1 MSVRPAQP
9 EGRGAHE
16 TPAKKK
22 QGGLRIL
29 KEKAVSSRSMI
40 NRDFRAPC
48 LVFAAVLC
56 VAAVI
61 FARPGIAA
69 LFDRDAAELYRAL
82 LSLDYIDDSAQKSW
96 MFVRGLIRVLA
107 LVVPLLTGVGL
118 WLLLIATFVR
128 PSGKFPVWGLE
139 YFSRSARIVRVI
151 VYAVGILLG
160 VLFLARA
167 TAYIVINGAQIGGIL
182 FIFAMLLPEC
192 VFLAVVVILFVL
204 VLRGIRSA
212 IDTADTILLNVL
224 TGKNESY
231 GLTVGAVWL
240 IAMMGIAA
248 AVLCVSSEDIYAAL
262 CFGCAGLADFL
273 LAIWLICYRRENGRK
288 ALERFRSENA

>member
-1 MSVRPAQP
+1 MRLRP
-9 EGRGAHE
+9 R
-16 TPAKKK
+16 KSK
-22 QGGLRIL
+22 GGLSIL
-29 KEKAVSSRSMI
+29 REKSVSSRSMI

-61 FARPGIAA
+61 FALPGIVA
-69 LFDRDAAELYRAL
+69 LFDRDAAELYRVL
-82 LSLDYIDDSAQKSW
+82 LSLDYIDDSAQNSW

-107 LVVPLLTGVGL
+107 LVVPFLTGVGL

-139 YFSRSARIVRVI
+139 YFSRGARIARAI
-151 VYAVGILLG
+151 IYAAGILLG
-160 VLFLARA
+160 VLFLIRA
-167 TAYIVINGAQIGGIL
+167 TVYIMINGAQIGGIL

-192 VFLAVVVILFVL
+192 ILLAVVVIIFVL
-204 VLRGIRSA
+204 VLRGVRSA
-212 IDTADTILLNVL
+212 IGTADTILLNVL
-224 TGKNESY
+224 TERNESY

-240 IAMMGIAA
+240 IALMGIAA
-248 AVLCVSSEDIYAAL
+248 TVLCVSSEDIYAAL

-273 LAIWLICYRRENGRK
+273 LAIWLICYRRKNGRR
-288 ALERFRSENA
+288 ALDRLRSENA